1 MSFKISKI
9 FAIPLIFSSFFF
21 DKKNKLK
28 KENANVKNSPA
39 NKNDLDLYHGMG
51 VSFLCNATRK
61 GFDLDFPKT
70 LNVASATFASV
81 ISQKHGGKIIERKKE
96 QTVDIK
102 QLQFIASLQLV
113 ESALQICPD
122 NVPEKIEKQFKIET
136 ERLKKL
142 QGLQKSFFY
151 LNIELTEL
159 SSWILQIASPSIFA
173 TESTFNCGKISLTIT
188 GMLLV
193 TITCSNKSFL
203 LNLS

>member
-1 MSFKISKI
+1 MVSLIYELKMNQIWVLKYLKFLQY
-9 FAIPLIFSSFFF
+9 PLISSSFLFSI
-21 DKKNKLK
+21 NNL
-28 KENANVKNSPA
+28 NANVKNSPA

-102 QLQFIASLQLV
+102 KLQFIASLQLV
-113 ESALQICPD
+113 ESALQVCPD

-142 QGLQKSFFY
+142 QGL
-151 LNIELTEL
+151 
-159 SSWILQIASPSIFA
+159 
-173 TESTFNCGKISLTIT
+173 GK
-188 GMLLV
+188 
-193 TITCSNKSFL
+193 K
-203 LNLS
+203 